1 MINSL
6 LIHQVGV
13 LPGNVVFERLVG
25 VVFGWLVGVGS
36 SVVVCGLIGGV
47 VTDDLINNLVK

>member
-13 LPGNVVFERLVG
+13 FPGNVVFERLVG

-36 SVVVCGLIGGV
+36 SVVVCGLIGV

>member
-1 MINSL
+1 MTNSL
-6 LIHQVGV
+6 LIHQVRV
-13 LPGNVVFERLVG
+13 FPGNVIFGRLVG

-36 SVVVCGLIGGV
+36 SVAVYGLIGGV